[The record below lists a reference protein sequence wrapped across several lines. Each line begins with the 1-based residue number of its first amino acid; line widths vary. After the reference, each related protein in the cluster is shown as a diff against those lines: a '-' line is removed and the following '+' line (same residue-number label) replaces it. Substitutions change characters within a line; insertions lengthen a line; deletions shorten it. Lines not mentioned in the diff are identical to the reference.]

1 MKRKITIEL
10 DEELYEGLKKVSRE
24 RRLSMSA
31 FLRCLLLDYLKEKE
45 EKFREK

>member
-1 MKRKITIEL
+1 MKRRITIEL
-10 DEELYEGLKKVSRE
+10 DEELYKELKRVSKE